1 MCDFRNST
9 SVFYFIRIVV
19 NIVVVI
25 IIILLLSATKMFESG
40 QEQTLYC
47 SAFSSVPRPV
57 FEITLVLGKKTK
69 SPKIPTHHSNYYY
82 YYSKPHSSNISAFSR
97 RTARSDIL
105 KTLSLFLSQSM
116 LFVSWNKAKWH
127 TIHSKWRY
135 GHREIAHTK
144 QTKLKSTDYLTTH
157 FSTDC
162 TFNDFNTNHLLNHP
176 ILKIWC

>member
-1 MCDFRNST
+1 MFTRPTLTRLFTELVRSMYSLSQISGSAIICLLTMCDFRNST

-116 LFVSWNKAKWH
+116 LFVS
-127 TIHSKWRY
+127 
-135 GHREIAHTK
+135 
-144 QTKLKSTDYLTTH
+144 
-157 FSTDC
+157 
-162 TFNDFNTNHLLNHP
+162 
-176 ILKIWC
+176 